1 MTNKTEA
8 DAGLYKTTV
17 GVVMTVAER
26 EEIRAEAKRIGLPL
40 ATFIRLKMLEV
51 SRATS

>member
-1 MTNKTEA
+1 MTNKTEE

-26 EEIRAEAKRIGLPL
+26 EKIRTAAKRMGLPL
-40 ATFIRLKMLEV
+40 ATFIRLKSLEAADA
-51 SRATS
+51 R